1 MNKTLNIIACCDNK
15 MGIGIDNR
23 LPWNISSEM
32 KLFKEKTI
40 GDGNNCVIM
49 GKNTY
54 LSIPEKYRPLS
65 KRYNCVV
72 SSCYEFS
79 EESTTSQCKVLNNL
93 NEELIT
99 FLKQTTYDTY
109 WIIGG
114 SSIYYEIM
122 THYLYLVNEIH
133 ISVLDGDFE
142 CNKFFPIISEP
153 QFILKEKRQ
162 NEKDKYTHCVYKSNC
177 ANSMN

>member
-1 MNKTLNIIACCDNK
+1 MNKTLNIIACCDNN
-15 MGIGIDNR
+15 MGIGIDNK

-40 GDGNNCVIM
+40 GTGNNCVIM

-65 KRYNCVV
+65 NRVNCIV
-72 SSCYEFS
+72 
-79 EESTTSQCKVLNNL
+79 STTYRLTHKESSDLNCTVIKDLNKGLLTFLNNT
-93 NEELIT
+93 N
-99 FLKQTTYDTY
+99 YDSY

-114 SSIYYEIM
+114 SSIYYKIM
-122 THYLYLVNEIH
+122 TYYLYLVNEIH
-133 ISVLDGDFE
+133 VSIIDDDYK
-142 CNKFFPIISEP
+142 CNKFFPIIDKT

-162 NEKDKYTHCVYKSNC
+162 NEKDKYTHYVYTN
-177 ANSMN
+177 NMF

>member
-15 MGIGIDNR
+15 MGIGIDNK

-40 GDGNNCVIM
+40 GNGNNCVIM

-65 KRYNCVV
+65 ERHNCII
-72 SSCYEFS
+72 SKTYEMADND
-79 EESTTSQCKVLNNL
+79 TNNCTIL
-93 NEELIT
+93 RNCDNDFISL
-99 FLKQTTYDTY
+99 LKHTNYDTY

-122 THYLYLVNEIH
+122 THYLYVVNEIH
-133 ISVLDGDFE
+133 ISILDRDYE
-142 CNKFFPIISEP
+142 CNKFFPIISKTH
-153 QFILKEKRQ
+153 FILKEKRQ
-162 NEKDKYTHCVYKSNC
+162 NEKDKYTHYVYKNNMC
-177 ANSMN
+177 ID